1 MIKYASTLSKQK
13 HMIATPSTTSLS
25 ATYKGTNYPIRI
37 SLIAALGGFLF
48 GFEVSVISGAEKIIQ
63 KLWSLDSFWLGFT
76 VASSLIGTVL
86 GSLIAGAPAQKY
98 GRKKVLTAIAML
110 YLLAAI
116 GCSISSVWML
126 FVLFRFLG
134 GIAVGASSVVGPMY
148 ISEISPAPLRGRL
161 AGMFQLNIV
170 AGILVAYLTNYFL
183 ADTGEN
189 AWRYMLAVMT
199 VPALAFAILVRFIPE
214 SPRWLV
220 LKGKDDAAKVIFSK
234 LGETDAEGL
243 IRQEHELARSG
254 IKESLFSG
262 KFNKPIFYAVLLAMF
277 NQLSGINA
285 IIYYAP
291 RIFEMAGFNKADA
304 FQQSVYIGLAN
315 FTFTLLAMTVIDK
328 FGRKKLLLVGA
339 AGMVV
344 FLALTA
350 ITFSHPATA
359 DKSVIVY
366 LIGFIA
372 FFAFSQGAVIWV
384 FISEIFP
391 NSVRSQG
398 GSLGSFTHWIMAAAI
413 SWIFPIIVEGS
424 EKGGFYSFVFYCVM
438 MAVSFIFI
446 WRVMPETKGR
456 SLEEIQKDLGI
467 K

>member
-1 MIKYASTLSKQK
+1 MHVEPRPASIVPIDTKAKNYATR
-13 HMIATPSTTSLS
+13 M
-25 ATYKGTNYPIRI
+25 

-48 GFEVSVISGAEKIIQ
+48 GFEVSVISGAEKTIQ
-63 KLWSLDSFWLGFT
+63 QLWSLDSFWLGFT
-76 VASSLIGTVL
+76 VASSLIGTVI
-86 GSLIAGAPAQKY
+86 GSLIIGLPAQKF
-98 GRKKVLTAIAML
+98 GRKKVLITIALL
-110 YLLAAI
+110 YLFSAI
-116 GCSISSVWML
+116 GCGLSSIWPL

-148 ISEISPAPLRGRL
+148 ISEISPASQRGRL

-170 AGILVAYLTNYFL
+170 AGILVAYLTNYLL
-183 ADTGEN
+183 AGTGGDN
-189 AWRYMLAVMT
+189 SWRYMLGIMA
-199 VPALAFAILVRFIPE
+199 VPALVFAILVRFIPE

-220 LKGKDDAAKVIFSK
+220 LKGRDGEAKKIFIK
-234 LGETDAEGL
+234 LGEPDAVD
-243 IRQEHELARSG
+243 IIKREHLLSSTGVRER
-254 IKESLFSG
+254 LFNG
-262 KFNKPIFYAVLLAMF
+262 KYKKPILYAVLLAMF

-315 FTFTLLAMTVIDK
+315 FVFTLLAMSVIDK
-328 FGRKKLLLVGA
+328 FGRKKLLLIGT
-339 AGMVV
+339 AGMIL

-350 ITFSHPATA
+350 YAFNSPGGGGTF
-359 DKSVIVY
+359 VIAY

-398 GSLGSFTHWIMAAAI
+398 GSLGSFTHWIMAAII

-424 EKGGFYSFVFYCVM
+424 AKGGFYSFIFYCVM
-438 MAVSFIFI
+438 MILSFLFI

-456 SLEEIQKDLGI
+456 SLEQIQKDLGI